1 MRVLPYRSPQLMIVV
16 AVISLL
22 VLGVALYRPAAR
34 PDLAPVGA
42 IDASRQIFTRAEGGV
57 PPGAPTPAPALLTD
71 NMQRVNGAYLQII
84 VADGLFDGEE
94 RARLNADLERALEY
108 VSRRFGTGPSAP
120 IETLIGREPSCGL
133 HGIAYTDVR
142 RVQVFTCPSLPRIR
156 AVNIMAHEFVHQL
169 AHDRYGNSHLATDLI
184 LLEGTATWGAG
195 AYWLG
200 DAADFR
206 SFVRPWVAGGTALP
220 LATSYVGRSINDMNT
235 LYYQWGS
242 FVEFLIEVYGRERFD
257 ALYVSGGNQVP
268 GAANYVGVYGKGLD
282 ALEQEWR
289 AWVLN

>member
-1 MRVLPYRSPQLMIVV
+1 MRAFPQASPQLLVGVAVASLLILVV
-16 AVISLL
+16 AFYQPV
-22 VLGVALYRPAAR
+22 AR
-34 PDLAPVGA
+34 PDLAPVTA

-57 PPGAPTPAPALLTD
+57 PPGAPTPAPAPLADT
-71 NMQRVNGAYLQII
+71 MQRIDGEFLQIA
-84 VADGLFDGEE
+84 VAEGLYSAEE
-94 RARLNADLERALEY
+94 QARLNTDLERALEY
-108 VSRRFGTGPSAP
+108 VVQRFGTAPSGL
-120 IETLIGREPSCGL
+120 IETLIGREPGCGL

-169 AHDRYGNSHLATDLI
+169 AHDRYGNAHLATDLI

-206 SFVRPWVAGGTALP
+206 SFVQPWVAGGATLP
-220 LATSYVGRSINDMNT
+220 LATSYVGRSISDMNT

-268 GAANYVGVYGKGLD
+268 GGANYVGIYGKGLD

-289 AWVLN
+289 AWVLG

>member
-1 MRVLPYRSPQLMIVV
+1 MRAPFHPSPHLLLIVGALSVLI
-16 AVISLL
+16 
-22 VLGVALYRPAAR
+22 LGIAFYQPAPRPAI
-34 PDLAPVGA
+34 APVGA
-42 IDASRQIFTRAEGGV
+42 IDASRQIFTQAEGGV
-57 PPGAPTPAPALLTD
+57 PPGAPTPAPLILADT
-71 NMQRVNGAYLQII
+71 MARVNGEFLQIV
-84 VADGLFDGEE
+84 VAEGLYGTEE
-94 RARLNADLERALEY
+94 LARMNADLERALEY
-108 VSRRFGTGPSAP
+108 VVQRFGTAPSGT
-120 IETLIGREPSCGL
+120 IETLIGRDPGCGL

-142 RVQVFTCPSLPRIR
+142 RVQVFTCPNLPRIR

-200 DAADFR
+200 DAPDFR
-206 SFVRPWVAGGTALP
+206 SFVRPWVAAGTTLP

-268 GAANYVGVYGKGLD
+268 GAADYPGVYGKGFA

-289 AWVLN
+289 AWVLE

>member
-1 MRVLPYRSPQLMIVV
+1 MRAHSYASPQLLVGV
-16 AVISLL
+16 AVASLL
-22 VLGVALYRPAAR
+22 ILMVAFYRPGPR
-34 PDLAPVGA
+34 PDLAPVNA
-42 IDASRQIFTRAEGGV
+42 VDASRQIFTRAEGGV
-57 PPGAPTPAPALLTD
+57 PPGAPTPAPAALSD
-71 NMQRVNGAYLQII
+71 SMQRVNGAVLQIV
-84 VADGLFDGEE
+84 VADGLFDPEE
-94 RARLNADLERALEY
+94 QARLNADLERALEY
-108 VSRRFGTGPSAP
+108 VSRRFGTGPSGP

-142 RVQVFTCPSLPRIR
+142 RTQVFTCPSLPRMR

-169 AHDRYGNSHLATDLI
+169 AHDRYGNAHLSSDLI

-206 SFVRPWVAGGTALP
+206 SFVRPWVASGASLP
-220 LATSYVGRSINDMNT
+220 LATSYVGRSIGDMNT

-242 FVEFLIEVYGRERFD
+242 FVEFLIEVYGREQFD
-257 ALYVSGGNQVP
+257 ALYISGGSQVP

-282 ALEQEWR
+282 ALEQEWK
-289 AWVLN
+289 AWVLQ